1 MTDAIQPPVP
11 SAGQPREPKSAGIER
26 GTQWLI
32 EGWRMF
38 RAAPA
43 IWVALGVVLFVI
55 QVLLGL
61 VPFLG
66 QIASA
71 LLMPVFLGGLMAGC
85 AALDRD
91 EDLQFD
97 TLFAG
102 FRVNTGNLMTLGLLS
117 VAAMAAI
124 GLLAFLIGGGAMM
137 GAMWSGQMVPA
148 AGATLAVGGMLLAWL
163 LALALSV
170 PLAMALWFAVP
181 LVMLGN
187 AAPLA
192 ALKSSFAASLK
203 NMLPFLVY
211 GVVVFVLGFIA
222 AIPFGLGLLVLV
234 PVVIASVYASY
245 RDIFL

>member
-1 MTDAIQPPVP
+1 MSDETTSIAQP
-11 SAGQPREPKSAGIER
+11 PREPKTAGIER
-26 GTQWLI
+26 GTQWLAD
-32 EGWRMF
+32 GWRMF

-43 IWVALGVVLFVI
+43 IWIALTVVLFVI
-55 QVLLGL
+55 QVLLHL

-66 QIASA
+66 GIASA

-85 AALDRD
+85 AAQERD

-102 FRVNTGNLMTLGLLS
+102 FRANTGNLITLGLLS

-124 GLLAFLIGGGAMM
+124 ALVAFLIGGGAMM
-137 GAMWSGQMVPA
+137 GALWGGQMAPV
-148 AGATLAVGGMLLAWL
+148 AGATLAVGGMLMAWL
-163 LALALSV
+163 LVMALSV
-170 PLAMALWFAVP
+170 PLTMALWFAVP

-192 ALKSSFAASLK
+192 ALKGSFSACLK
-203 NMLPFLVY
+203 NVLPFLVY

-234 PVVIASVYASY
+234 PVVVGSVYASY